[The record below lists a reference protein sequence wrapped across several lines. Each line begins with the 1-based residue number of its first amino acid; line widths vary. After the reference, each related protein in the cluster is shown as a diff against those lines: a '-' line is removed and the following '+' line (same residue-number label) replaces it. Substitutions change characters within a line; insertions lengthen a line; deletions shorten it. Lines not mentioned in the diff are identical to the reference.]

1 MASIQNMSE
10 WQNAD
15 VPEHLTPEFT
25 RTLHAAMLNRQQ
37 ELVHSESMRLGRS
50 IDLGQYQD

>member
-1 MASIQNMSE
+1 MSE